1 MAEIEVGSY
10 YSRWDLDD
18 HVGRIQLYDTG
29 NTLLFFQDTNSP
41 EEFLAIVGML
51 RNEKP
56 LWFEDTRN
64 QLRTG
69 LGEPREPVGEE
80 ESPSG

>member
-1 MAEIEVGSY
+1 MTTWDGS
-10 YSRWDLDD
+10 SCTTQA
-18 HVGRIQLYDTG
+18 ITSF
-29 NTLLFFQDTNSP
+29 FFQDTNSA

-69 LGEPREPVGEE
+69 LGAGTREPVGEE
-80 ESPSG
+80 ET

>member
-10 YSRWDLDD
+10 YSRWDLDT
-18 HVGRIQLYDTG
+18 HEGRIQLYDTG
-29 NTLLFFQDTNSP
+29 NTLLHFHNTNSP
-41 EEFLAIVGML
+41 EEFLVLLDML

-56 LWFEDTRN
+56 LWFEDTRI

-69 LGEPREPVGEE
+69 LGVPREPVGEE
-80 ESPSG
+80 EA